1 MPVALD
7 SYAQE
12 TYGSLFP
19 QKSEEGKQKWLLHKA
34 GAPKG
39 ETIPDSTSQLLTQTD
54 KEQVCRLLS
63 LPSLVAPDTSRGNV
77 SVQPW
82 K

>member
-7 SYAQE
+7 SSAQE

-19 QKSEEGKQKWLLHKA
+19 QKSEEGKQKWLLHQV

-39 ETIPDSTSQLLTQTD
+39 ETIPDSTSNFF
-54 KEQVCRLLS
+54 S
-63 LPSLVAPDTSRGNV
+63 LKPTKNKSADCFLCPL
-77 SVQPW
+77 
-82 K
+82 